1 MNAPRLRH
9 AALPT
14 FVRAW
19 VRPVARLALRLP
31 RRLLWRLAAALPAK
45 ASGRRFAVA
54 MAVSFAGSIGMAPG
68 AFAQPQPAGA
78 AASAAP
84 APSAAASAPL
94 SLSARKVYEQARSQL
109 LQIRTVLKGRASQTS
124 VGSGFLVTR
133 EGHIV
138 TNFHVVAEAAL
149 KPERHDLVYV
159 TADGREAPLTI
170 LQLDVLHDL
179 ALLKAGDAVKP
190 TQAGDAATAPARA
203 ADAAPSERASD
214 AARPGRV
221 ADAAQPGRVFDGGPP
236 GRVFDA
242 LTIRPDSQPLSQG
255 ERIYSLGNPLDVGF
269 AVTEGTYN
277 GLVKRS
283 FYPQIFFGGALSGG
297 MSGGPALDEQGRVIG
312 INVARRV
319 DGEQVSFLVPA
330 SFAAALLARG
340 RDAAPIRSA
349 AHGIVTDQ
357 LMLHQAALVE
367 RFIQQGWK
375 SETHPRYKV
384 PVPSDQ
390 FMRCWGSSEPS
401 RTGGLD
407 LERSDCV
414 MDTRI
419 FVGEYTT
426 GSIGVR
432 HESYDGSKLGTL
444 RFAARYAASFRNE
457 TFTRLR
463 SEHQTKPQCHED
475 FVDRN
480 GLPLRAVVCLRA
492 YKKLP
497 GLYDLSV
504 LVATLDQPR
513 AGVQGRFDARGLSFA
528 NAQVLAK
535 HYLEA
540 YAWVR

>member
-1 MNAPRLRH
+1 MKSLS
-9 AALPT
+9 
-14 FVRAW
+14 VW
-19 VRPVARLALRLP
+19 SILALLCTF
-31 RRLLWRLAAALPAK
+31 
-45 ASGRRFAVA
+45 GF
-54 MAVSFAGSIGMAPG
+54 GT
-68 AFAQPQPAGA
+68 GA
-78 AASAAP
+78 AAQQAA
-84 APSAAASAPL
+84 APSAAASAPI

-109 LQIRTVLKGRASQTS
+109 VQIRTVLKGRASQTS
-124 VGSGFLVTR
+124 VGSGFLVSG

-149 KPERHDLVYV
+149 KPEHHDLVYV
-159 TADGREAPLTI
+159 TADGREAPLAI

-179 ALLKAGDAVKP
+179 ALLKTADPGKP
-190 TQAGDAATAPARA
+190 
-203 ADAAPSERASD
+203 AAP
-214 AARPGRV
+214 
-221 ADAAQPGRVFDGGPP
+221 
-236 GRVFDA
+236 FDA
-242 LTIRPDSQPLSQG
+242 LAFRPDAQPLSQG

-277 GLVKRS
+277 GLVRRS

-340 RDAAPIRSA
+340 REAVPIKTAAY
-349 AHGIVTDQ
+349 GLVTDQ
-357 LMLHQAALVE
+357 LMQHQALLTE
-367 RFIQQGWK
+367 RFIAQGWK
-375 SETHPRYKV
+375 PMTHPRYKV
-384 PVPSDQ
+384 PVPIDQ

-419 FVGEYTT
+419 FVGDYTT
-426 GSIGVR
+426 GAIGVR

-457 TFTRLR
+457 SFTRLR
-463 SEHQTKPQCHED
+463 AEHQTKPQCHED
-475 FVDRN
+475 YLDRG

-497 GLYDLSV
+497 GLYDLAV
-504 LVATLDQPR
+504 LVATLDQAQ
-513 AGVQGRFDARGLSFA
+513 AGVQGRFDAQGLSFA
-528 NAQVLAK
+528 NAQRLAK
-535 HYLEA
+535 YYLEA
-540 YAWVR
+540 YQWVK

>member
-1 MNAPRLRH
+1 MNSFRLRH
-9 AALPT
+9 AALPL
-14 FVRAW
+14 FVLL
-19 VRPVARLALRLP
+19 PLFLLTLALPQL
-31 RRLLWRLAAALPAK
+31 
-45 ASGRRFAVA
+45 
-54 MAVSFAGSIGMAPG
+54 
-68 AFAQPQPAGA
+68 AFAQAKPGAPA
-78 AASAAP
+78 AAVAAP
-84 APSAAASAPL
+84 DAAASAPV

-109 LQIRTVLKGRASQTS
+109 VQIRTVLKGRASQTS
-124 VGSGFLVTR
+124 VGSGFLVSR

-159 TADGREAPLTI
+159 TADGREAPLQI

-179 ALLKAGDAVKP
+179 ALLKAADTAKP
-190 TQAGDAATAPARA
+190 
-203 ADAAPSERASD
+203 AS
-214 AARPGRV
+214 G
-221 ADAAQPGRVFDGGPP
+221 FE
-236 GRVFDA
+236 A
-242 LTIRPDSQPLSQG
+242 LSFRPDNQPLSQG

-330 SFAAALLARG
+330 SFAVSLLARG
-340 RDAAPIRSA
+340 RDAVPIKTA
-349 AHGIVTDQ
+349 AWNIVTDQ
-357 LMLHQAALVE
+357 LMQHQQALTE
-367 RFIQQGWK
+367 RFVQQGWK
-375 SETHPRYKV
+375 TATHPRYKV
-384 PVPSDQ
+384 PVPVDT

-419 FVGEYTT
+419 FVGDYTT
-426 GSIGVR
+426 GAIGVR
-432 HESYDGSKLGTL
+432 HEAYDGSKLGTL
-444 RFAARYAASFRNE
+444 RFAARYSASFRNE
-457 TFTRLR
+457 SFTRLR
-463 SEHQTKPQCHED
+463 GEHQTKPQCHEAY
-475 FVDRN
+475 VDRN

-492 YKKLP
+492 DKKLP
-497 GLYDLSV
+497 GLYDLAV
-504 LVATLDQPR
+504 LVTTLDQSQ
-513 AGVQGRFDARGLSFA
+513 AGVQGRLDAQGLNFP
-528 NAQVLAK
+528 NAQRLAK

-540 YAWVR
+540 YAWAK